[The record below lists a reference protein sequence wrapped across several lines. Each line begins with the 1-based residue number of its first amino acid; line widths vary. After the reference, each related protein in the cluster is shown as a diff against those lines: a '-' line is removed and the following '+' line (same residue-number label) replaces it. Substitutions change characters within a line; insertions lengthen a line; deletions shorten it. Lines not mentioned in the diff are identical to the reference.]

1 MEFVFSV
8 SVNIRQLQCPLAFLA
23 ATKNNSILQVYY
35 SSIMWLNSLDNK
47 TFAEMFCCCW
57 SFKLLEQRLSSSLEG
72 IGEAVGACQCPWT
85 LLESRTNEE
94 ETEWMLCLVCVC
106 VRKNASVCV
115 HVCLRLIDAAAALR
129 LIGSH
134 GDCIKR
140 LLRLTFDPENT
151 LLSIGRALSL
161 SPPSHL
167 LTRPHILTF
176 FFLSRPCG
184 RKGKLSFS
192 SPSICPF
199 ILLSRSLSNR
209 EETRPWA

>member
-1 MEFVFSV
+1 
-8 SVNIRQLQCPLAFLA
+8 
-23 ATKNNSILQVYY
+23 
-35 SSIMWLNSLDNK
+35 
-47 TFAEMFCCCW
+47 
-57 SFKLLEQRLSSSLEG
+57 
-72 IGEAVGACQCPWT
+72 
-85 LLESRTNEE
+85 
-94 ETEWMLCLVCVC
+94 MLYLVCVC

-115 HVCLRLIDAAAALR
+115 HVCLRLIDAAGALR

-176 FFLSRPCG
+176 FFLSRPCS

-209 EETRPWA
+209 EETRRGPNKRCPGLASANQATADTGNAVGAHGSKPNM